1 MTCFLLSLQK
11 YGLWMLKYL
20 YFVVKCAFTFWI
32 SNWTSFYLEFGLN
45 IGHVSVIGII
55 NNVCKNWVFAWIV
68 AHMSCKKRDM
78 LIYFF
83 FYLLWYSAYVCLS
96 ALFYQQCW
104 YHGGIFNAYWGF
116 CRGLQW
122 GKPRMWDDPMI
133 RSFFMNIDSRQLKL
147 VQNVF

>member
-68 AHMSCKKRDM
+68 AHMSCKKKEICWFIFSFICFDTQLTYVWVPFSINSAGITEGFSMRTGDFVEVYSEESQECEM
-78 LIYFF
+78 TQWYVHS
-83 FYLLWYSAYVCLS
+83 LW
-96 ALFYQQCW
+96 
-104 YHGGIFNAYWGF
+104 I
-116 CRGLQW
+116 
-122 GKPRMWDDPMI
+122 
-133 RSFFMNIDSRQLKL
+133 
-147 VQNVF
+147 